1 MAQSLYKNGPGS
13 AQGQSPGGAVV
24 GGLIV
29 LTPALSLIAYWLGG
43 ETALILAA
51 VILPCAAGLWLLL
64 PKRIGAAGKILRQSD
79 FPGRAQFEA
88 LAGAYLDRAR
98 HEARKSAIFMI
109 EIDEYDRLA
118 EQHGKG
124 AAERLA
130 RQAAGRIRSAV
141 RNDDIVGWLNPSTF
155 GLTMPPQ
162 TTLDLETCLEIAGR
176 ITRLLSEPYAIDGAS
191 LYVTASVGFCQL
203 GRESSMGGTP
213 GVDPVISCAQ
223 HALGA
228 AQAVAPGAIRA
239 FTHEARGAASGKLRP
254 ATLDAVEALEN
265 GEILA
270 WFQPQISTDTGRI
283 TGFEA
288 LARWI
293 HPERG
298 AVSPAE
304 FLPKLQEA
312 RMMGRLSEVMI
323 YHALTALRA
332 WDQAGA
338 DIRQVGVNFS
348 TDELSDPK
356 LVDKISWEL
365 DRFELGADRLAIEI
379 LETVVAK
386 GPDDVITRNI
396 NGLSALGCCI
406 DLDDFGTG
414 HASLA
419 SIRRF
424 GVRRIKIDRSFVM
437 KSDRDPEQQRM
448 IRAILTM
455 AEKLDLET
463 IAEGVETAG
472 EHSLLAQ
479 LGCTHVQGFGI
490 GRPMPFDETL
500 RWIREHEAR
509 VQAPPQIGRASG

>member
-1 MAQSLYKNGPGS
+1 
-13 AQGQSPGGAVV
+13 
-24 GGLIV
+24 
-29 LTPALSLIAYWLGG
+29 
-43 ETALILAA
+43 
-51 VILPCAAGLWLLL
+51 
-64 PKRIGAAGKILRQSD
+64 
-79 FPGRAQFEA
+79 
-88 LAGAYLDRAR
+88 
-98 HEARKSAIFMI
+98 
-109 EIDEYDRLA
+109 
-118 EQHGKG
+118 
-124 AAERLA
+124 
-130 RQAAGRIRSAV
+130 
-141 RNDDIVGWLNPSTF
+141 
-155 GLTMPPQ
+155 
-162 TTLDLETCLEIAGR
+162 
-176 ITRLLSEPYAIDGAS
+176 
-191 LYVTASVGFCQL
+191 
-203 GRESSMGGTP
+203 
-213 GVDPVISCAQ
+213 
-223 HALGA
+223 
-228 AQAVAPGAIRA
+228 
-239 FTHEARGAASGKLRP
+239 
-254 ATLDAVEALEN
+254 
-265 GEILA
+265 
-270 WFQPQISTDTGRI
+270 
-283 TGFEA
+283 
-288 LARWI
+288 
-293 HPERG
+293 
-298 AVSPAE
+298 
-304 FLPKLQEA
+304 
-312 RMMGRLSEVMI
+312 MMGRLSEVMI

-437 KSDRDPEQQRM
+437 KSDHDPEQQRM